1 MMKHTH
7 RCERLASTVL
17 TYIDAW
23 MRTCIDTQHRGSHRL
38 RLWERARTLARSL
51 AADTCIDHIEAVTHA
66 RTRARTY
73 SYMHAR
79 THARIRTCTHAGS
92 ITSTPAAA
100 ASPLRTHARK
110 RERRDGCLFGAHAVC
125 VSTFVQQRHVGCR
138 DETADNDAVA
148 AATGVKR
155 TRWKRCRVT

>member
-66 RTRARTY
+66 RTHTR
-73 SYMHAR
+73 MHAHTR
-79 THARIRTCTHAGS
+79 ARIRTCTHAGS

-125 VSTFVQQRHVGCR
+125 VSTFVHQRHVGCR